1 MKRERLIADVGAEL
15 GALLAS
21 ARAVTNEAAAV
32 FVEGRAIR
40 PATFHIARWLH
51 SVGPARPTEIALA
64 LDMDKAAVSRLV
76 ADLVRE
82 GLVEKR
88 RHLDARSVA
97 VALTRP
103 GMRRVT
109 RALESKGTAL
119 TKRLA
124 AFADDELAT
133 LAGLLQRLRGS

>member
-1 MKRERLIADVGAEL
+1 MSRQRQRLIADVGVEL

-32 FVEGRAIR
+32 FVEGREIR

-64 LDMDKAAVSRLV
+64 LGMDKAAVSRLV
-76 ADLVRE
+76 ADLLRE

-88 RHLDARSVA
+88 RHRDARA
-97 VALTRP
+97 RW
-103 GMRRVT
+103 
-109 RALESKGTAL
+109 RAKAPRSRSAWLPLKTTSYA
-119 TKRLA
+119 
-124 AFADDELAT
+124 
-133 LAGLLQRLRGS
+133 RLRN